1 MLYQAVFGGLFPLVR
16 HPSLVFYTTGGGKL
30 DTPPEENVFLEDK
43 MFVYSVRASTVKFF
57 AVIALA
63 LVALVIALSFGGGDA
78 VYASLDGLEIN
89 YGGMKTAEDRL
100 DFIRGFGLQVSET
113 PVTEEIFSVPESFD
127 RVIAGY
133 NEIQKRQGLDLT
145 KYAKKRVTHYVYEV
159 TNWADEGKVYVN
171 LIIHRNRV
179 IACDVSSAE
188 AGGFILP
195 LTEID
200 STKLKK

>member
-1 MLYQAVFGGLFPLVR
+1 MLYQAEFGGAF
-16 HPSLVFYTTGGGKL
+16 SFSA
-30 DTPPEENVFLEDK
+30 PPESCILHHGRRKTRHAPRGECFLEDK

-113 PVTEEIFSVPESFD
+113 PVTEESFSVPESFD

-145 KYAKKRVTHYVYEV
+145 KYAKKRVTHYAYEV

-200 STKLKK
+200 SAKLKK